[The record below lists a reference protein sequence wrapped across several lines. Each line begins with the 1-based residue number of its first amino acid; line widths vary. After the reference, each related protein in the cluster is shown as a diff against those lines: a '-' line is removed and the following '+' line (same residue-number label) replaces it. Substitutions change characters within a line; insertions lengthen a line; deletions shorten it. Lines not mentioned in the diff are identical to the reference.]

1 MTESLKGYLLN
12 IKLTINN
19 NDKPQDAPMSQSV
32 LNHNT
37 NPQLPH
43 QAMLEWA
50 EKKPNDVFLRQI
62 KNRQF
67 VDYTFSEVVDKALRL
82 VTSLQELGVKPK
94 DRVALISKNCAEW
107 FITDLALMLGDFVSV
122 PIFPTA
128 GLETIEHC
136 LTHSE
141 SKILIVG
148 KLDDVNATQKAMEN
162 LPEIN
167 TIAFNY
173 DSAAKCQYQFDELI
187 QQYQPSEFRPE
198 HNDNTLMSIVYT
210 SGTSGLPKGAMLTFG
225 GFSHSSKHLINHI
238 GIQAGDRLFSYLPLA
253 HITERVY
260 ILGSAF
266 FGGIQTAFPESLDT
280 FIDDVKMHRPTLFI
294 SVPRLWTVFQQRIQD
309 KLPQKKLNILLK
321 IPFVNGL
328 IKRKLADG
336 LGLDQARVLGCGSAP
351 VSAGLLKWYESI
363 GLNIT
368 EAWGMT
374 ETFAYS
380 TLNYPY
386 RSDKVGSVGSA
397 GPGVELK
404 IANDEEILVRGDGLF
419 AGYYKNDEATEESF
433 NNEGWL
439 HTGDIGSID
448 SEGYLTIQGRKKDT
462 FKTAKGKFVAPVPIE
477 KRIFDLS
484 NLEMMCLIGSGLPGP
499 ILLAI
504 PHAYPNFDQARYER
518 TALRNLETINSGLE
532 SHEKLKGILM
542 IKEPWS
548 IENGILTP
556 TLKIKRHI
564 LEKKYHEF
572 ASSWPKDKKII
583 WE

>member
-1 MTESLKGYLLN
+1 MNQPFFDHK
-12 IKLTINN
+12 
-19 NDKPQDAPMSQSV
+19 
-32 LNHNT
+32 T

-43 QAMLEWA
+43 EAMLEWA
-50 EKKPNDVFLRQI
+50 EKKPHDLFLRQI
-62 KNRQF
+62 KNREF
-67 VDYTFSEVVDKALRL
+67 TDYSFADVVDKALRL
-82 VTSLQELGVKPK
+82 VSALQEMGIKPK

-128 GLETIEHC
+128 GLDTIEHC

-141 SKILIVG
+141 SKVLIVG
-148 KLDDVNATQKAMEN
+148 KLDNSEATQQAITN
-162 LPEIN
+162 LPNIL
-167 TIAFNY
+167 TIAFDY
-173 DSAAKCQYQFDELI
+173 DSAAECQYQFEVLLATHS
-187 QQYQPSEFRPE
+187 PSNFKAE

-225 GFSHSSKHLINHI
+225 GFSHASKHLINHI
-238 GIQAGDRLFSYLPLA
+238 GMQQDDRLFSYLPLA

-309 KLPQKKLNILLK
+309 KLPQKKLAILLK
-321 IPFVNGL
+321 IPFVSGL

-336 LGLDQARVLGCGSAP
+336 LGLDKARVLGCGSAP
-351 VSAGLLKWYESI
+351 VSASLLKWYESI

-380 TLNYPY
+380 TLNHPY
-386 RSDKVGSVGSA
+386 RSDKVGSVGAA

-404 IANDEEILVRGDGLF
+404 IANDEEILVRGDSLF
-419 AGYYKNDEATEESF
+419 AGYYKNDEATAETF
-433 NNEGWL
+433 NKDGWL

-448 SEGYLTIQGRKKDT
+448 SEGFLTIQGRKKDT

-499 ILLAI
+499 ILLAV
-504 PHAYPNFDQARYER
+504 PHAYPNFDQARYEK
-518 TALRNLETINSGLE
+518 TALKNLETINDGLE

-556 TLKIKRHI
+556 TLKIKRHV
-564 LEKKYHEF
+564 LEKKYHDF
-572 ASSWPKDKKII
+572 ASSWPQDKKII